1 MTINKYLDPNVN
13 LLFIDPEQIRRVF
26 INLFDNALDALDDH
40 EGLIEISTH
49 WDHETKRVKID
60 FSDNGMGINPQDRDK
75 LFLPH
80 FTTKKRG
87 TGLGLAIVTRII
99 TDHNGVIQVRSN
111 EPKGTIFTL
120 EFPDPSSTTHVGPTQ
135 KVETLENAS

>member
-1 MTINKYLDPNVN
+1 MDHQTN
-13 LLFIDPEQIRRVF
+13 RV
-26 INLFDNALDALDDH
+26 
-40 EGLIEISTH
+40 
-49 WDHETKRVKID
+49 RID
-60 FSDNGMGINPQDRDK
+60 FSDNGMGINPPDRDK

-99 TDHNGVIQVRSN
+99 TDHKGIIQVRSN

-120 EFPDPSSTTHVGPTQ
+120 EFPDPSSTTQGRPFEKPAT
-135 KVETLENAS
+135 SGSPS